1 MSGQHGTPADER
13 GCARRCRPALQE
25 CRGATAAA
33 RRQCPSR
40 GLPARA
46 AAATA
51 LLVLSLG
58 LGAAAAA
65 SRSSAGAASVDS
77 SGWWSWI
84 AAASGGRC
92 SGGTAEADKKA
103 TPRKMRRKRPSCRI
117 SRVACAEPRVPWRP
131 APDACQTH
139 ESAASTGAR
148 HAQEPSGSAV
158 QVKTLGPSTNG
169 PVKLQSGPPKIG
181 ADTVQK
187 HPG

>member
-1 MSGQHGTPADER
+1 MTDQHGTPADER

-77 SGWWSWI
+77 SGWWSWAQSALTGSRRQAAD
-84 AAASGGRC
+84 AAAGGDGGGGEEGDAAQNETEAPVVPYISGCVHR
-92 SGGTAEADKKA
+92 AARA
-103 TPRKMRRKRPSCRI
+103 L
-117 SRVACAEPRVPWRP
+117 VP
-131 APDACQTH
+131 CT
-139 ESAASTGAR
+139 
-148 HAQEPSGSAV
+148 
-158 QVKTLGPSTNG
+158 
-169 PVKLQSGPPKIG
+169 
-181 ADTVQK
+181 
-187 HPG
+187 